1 MKEKQN
7 KINIREEIDLKLDD
21 SHNLPIIS
29 GVAMEFM
36 SLYENRDST
45 FAMISE
51 LISRDPALSA
61 QIIRVANS
69 AFYGLRNKVGSLD
82 YAIVLLG
89 LKEVKN
95 IVFMMSVFKM
105 IPEDVEFSFNK
116 TDYLKHSLLTAQAA
130 KILAKA
136 LKLNFESSP
145 FLIGLIHDIGK
156 IFLDQNFHKLY
167 SIVMKDVKKFKIPM
181 HIAELDNL
189 GITHS
194 EVGSILTRKW
204 NFPEDISNVI
214 LMHHDVE
221 NAQND
226 KMLTSVIHV
235 SDILTN
241 SRNIGL
247 PSPSAAVNIMHDPGW
262 NFIEEEIKNS
272 GDVDLEKILFQID
285 DELQNSEE
293 LLELY
298 YPGKS

>member
-1 MKEKQN
+1 MEKKSN
-7 KINIREEIDLKLDD
+7 KINISEEINSKIEDAR
-21 SHNLPIIS
+21 NLPIVS

-36 SLYENRDST
+36 SLYENRNST
-45 FAMISE
+45 IEMITE

-61 QIIRVANS
+61 QILRVANS

-105 IPEDVEFSFNK
+105 IPEDMEFSFDK

-167 SIVMKDVKKFKIPM
+167 SIVVKDVKKLKIPM
-181 HIAELDNL
+181 HAAEFKNL

-214 LMHHDVE
+214 LMHHDIN
-221 NAQND
+221 NALSD
-226 KMLTSVIHV
+226 KILTSVIHV

-247 PSPSAAVNIMHDPGW
+247 PSPSAAVNIMQDPGW
-262 NFIEEEIKNS
+262 NFIEGEIKNS
-272 GDVDLEKILFQID
+272 EDVDLEKILFQID

-293 LLELY
+293 LLEMY
-298 YPGKS
+298 YPGKN